1 MANKDNMK
9 KWEEANKRLADDR
22 KKREAARGTS
32 KTANPLMK
40 DFKERMEKREIE
52 QAKKEADKK
61 KKDAE
66 GGGSKYGPTAMKAK
80 DTSNNFTG
88 GKDGEVYSPKTKVD
102 GSKYSSKVPSKE
114 SSQYERGGSKAAP
127 SAPRKRRA
135 TGRDAMMSERQ
146 REVMEREERKRKQ
159 AQEKGGSNVV
169 GS

>member
-9 KWEEANKRLADDR
+9 KWEEANKKLADDR

-32 KTANPLMK
+32 KTTNPLMK

-52 QAKKEADKK
+52 KAKKEADKK

-66 GGGSKYGPTAMKAK
+66 GGGSKYGPTAMKAGG
-80 DTSNNFTG
+80 TARNFAG
-88 GKDGEVYSPKTKVD
+88 SGDGEGYSPKTKVD
-102 GSKYSSKVPSKE
+102 GSKYSGKVPSKE
-114 SSQYERGGSKAAP
+114 ASKYERGDSKP
-127 SAPRKRRA
+127 SAPRRRRA

-146 REVMEREERKRKQ
+146 REVAEREERKRKQ

>member
-22 KKREAARGTS
+22 KKREAERGTS
-32 KTANPLMK
+32 RTTNPLMK

-52 QAKKEADKK
+52 QAKK
-61 KKDAE
+61 DANKAGRKFSTAE
-66 GGGSKYGPTAMKAK
+66 DRSRYVAPNGKEYAGPGYGPN
-80 DTSNNFTG
+80 SG
-88 GKDGEVYSPKTKVD
+88 GE
-102 GSKYSSKVPSKE
+102 SKS
-114 SSQYERGGSKAAP
+114 RAAASTP
-127 SAPRKRRA
+127 SATRKRRA

-146 REVMEREERKRKQ
+146 REIAEREERKRKQ